1 MTRVVVTDDENALE
15 HGYLRPVQPL
25 RTFLARRGGPL
36 SVDGVVAVVA
46 CIACEL
52 ELALSDNIEGPA
64 WVNAVA
70 AAGVTLPVAWRRPFP
85 LAAPLVMIAFITG
98 QEALNGDLIEN
109 TVTPVV
115 TLPLAMYSMGVLL
128 DRRRALLGFGVA
140 QVLTWIAVILQMDR
154 TVDGLIFALM
164 LIGGP
169 FLVGRIVNARMELAA
184 HLREKAAR
192 LERDQQERA
201 RLAVAEER
209 ARIAREMHDVVA
221 HNLSVMV
228 VQSSAAKRMISRNPE
243 RASEALASVEKTGR
257 EALAEMRRMLDM
269 LRGDEEK
276 AALAPQPSIDQL
288 DTLLDRAR
296 EAGLDVDLEVE
307 GERRRVQSSVD
318 LSCFR
323 IVQEALSNTIEHADA
338 EHAHVRLR
346 YGREAVEVDVTDDGR
361 GVPARDPDNGRGHG
375 LLGMRERVAMLG
387 GSLEAGYRAGGGF
400 EVRAT
405 LPLEPEER

>member
-1 MTRVVVTDDENALE
+1 M
-15 HGYLRPVQPL
+15 

-36 SVDGVVAVVA
+36 SLDGAIAVVA
-46 CIACEL
+46 CLLVAL
-52 ELALSDNIEGPA
+52 ELSLSDHIDGPA
-64 WVNAVA
+64 WVNVLA
-70 AAGVTLPVAWRRPFP
+70 AAGVTLPIAFRRSHP
-85 LAAPLVMIAFITG
+85 LVVAPLIAAVVVL
-98 QEALNGDLIEN
+98 QEALNGDVLEN
-109 TVTPVV
+109 TVMPIVA
-115 TLPLAMYSMGVLL
+115 LPLAVYSMGVLL
-128 DRRRALLGFGVA
+128 DRRRAVTVYLLTQALFSAGVLA
-140 QVLTWIAVILQMDR
+140 MMER
-154 TVDGLIFALM
+154 TLDDFVMTLVVV
-164 LIGGP
+164 GGP
-169 FLVGRIVNARMELAA
+169 FLVGRIVNARIELAA
-184 HLREKAAR
+184 ELREKAAR
-192 LERDQQERA
+192 LERGQQERA

-228 VQSSAAKRMISRNPE
+228 VQSSAARRMIERNPD
-243 RASEALASVEKTGR
+243 RASEALASVERTGR
-257 EALAEMRRMLDM
+257 EALTEMRRMLDM

-288 DTLLDRAR
+288 DALLDRAR

-323 IVQEALSNTIEHADA
+323 IVQEALSNTIQHADA

-346 YGREAVEVDVTDDGR
+346 YGPESVEVDVTDDGR
-361 GVPARDPDNGRGHG
+361 GVGAQDPENGRGHG

-387 GSLEAGYRAGGGF
+387 GRLEAGYRPTGGF